1 MANRTHNF
9 QDGMKSCSFFTL
21 ASLILGGPFADP
33 LKTRETVQRSAFS
46 KWESTYVASTFNIN
60 KTATLTTKRPL
71 PPSWITMKAAIV
83 ATLVA
88 SA

>member
-1 MANRTHNF
+1 MTNRTHNS
-9 QDGMKSCSFFTL
+9 QGKLLFFTL

-60 KTATLTTKRPL
+60 KTATLTHHTL
-71 PPSWITMKAAIV
+71 HLLLTMKAAIV